1 MTKKA
6 MYNKVYEL
14 MEGNT
19 LLLGVGK
26 YMEME
31 NEYRDEFVGGRI
43 YLNSKDD
50 RKTQKRFLEM
60 QMLIRKK
67 AKHIVNEQEELK
79 KIILKN
85 SNTFNKVEYNNNIN

>member
-31 NEYRDEFVGGRI
+31 NEYRNAFVGERI
-43 YLNSKDD
+43 YLNSKDE
-50 RKTQKRFLEM
+50 RKTHKGFLEM
-60 QMLIRKK
+60 QMFIRKM
-67 AKHIVNEQEELK
+67 AKHIVNGQEELK
-79 KIILKN
+79 K
-85 SNTFNKVEYNNNIN
+85 

>member
-1 MTKKA
+1 MTKKE

-31 NEYRDEFVGGRI
+31 NECRNAFVGERI

-50 RKTQKRFLEM
+50 RKTHKGFLEM
-60 QMLIRKK
+60 QMFIRKM
-67 AKHIVNEQEELK
+67 AKHIVNGQEELK
-79 KIILKN
+79 K
-85 SNTFNKVEYNNNIN
+85 NNFKK

>member
-31 NEYRDEFVGGRI
+31 NALRNTFVDGRI

-50 RKTQKRFLEM
+50 RKTHKGFLEM
-60 QMLIRKK
+60 QMFIRKM
-67 AKHIVNEQEELK
+67 AKHIVNGQEEL
-79 KIILKN
+79 N
-85 SNTFNKVEYNNNIN
+85 

>member
-31 NEYRDEFVGGRI
+31 NEYRNAFVGERI

-50 RKTQKRFLEM
+50 RKTHKGFLEM
-60 QMLIRKK
+60 QMFIRKM
-67 AKHIVNEQEELK
+67 AKHIVNGQEELK
-79 KIILKN
+79 K
-85 SNTFNKVEYNNNIN
+85 NNFKK

>member
-31 NEYRDEFVGGRI
+31 NAYRDTFVGGKI

-50 RKTQKRFLEM
+50 RKTHKGFLEM
-60 QMLIRKK
+60 QMFIRKM
-67 AKHIVNEQEELK
+67 AKHIVNGQEELK
-79 KIILKN
+79 K
-85 SNTFNKVEYNNNIN
+85 NNFKK

>member
-31 NEYRDEFVGGRI
+31 NALRNTFVDGRI

-50 RKTQKRFLEM
+50 RKTHKGFLEM
-60 QMLIRKK
+60 QMLIRKM

-79 KIILKN
+79 K
-85 SNTFNKVEYNNNIN
+85 NNFKK